1 MFTSP
6 RDEQPRRVAIYT
18 RVSTAEQRLEGY
30 SLDAQ
35 KQRLIAHVTEN
46 KALNLAT
53 KPEWFFS
60 DTHTGSDI
68 NRPGL
73 DEMMAMVR
81 AKKCDVVLV
90 LKIDRLSRSLK
101 HLLMIFEE
109 LEKHEVSLMSLQE
122 NLDFRGPMGRLVFQI
137 FGSIAQFER
146 ELIKG
151 RTVMGKLAS
160 AEMGNYT
167 GTHVPYGYKAV
178 LNSNGKGKKLEID
191 KEEREWVTKIYDWYI
206 YEGLGDG
213 QVAERLN
220 QREVPKGKAALPRFR
235 GTEWSEKYVK
245 TILTNPIY
253 RGEFIA
259 SQRDELGA
267 LLPEEKWTVVP
278 VPACVSQIT
287 FLQAQYARKQHIHP
301 ATGDIY
307 LLSGKL
313 VDMGLPRLHKFVGI
327 RRQKGGVSYRRKQ
340 TTIDGAYY
348 PVFEI
353 PGRQIEEWVWD
364 QLKLAFKDPEIFIH
378 KFLANKDERERESK
392 KLEAEEAQ
400 LRSHRMEADLAL
412 ARINQAY
419 EHGIYSEEKMK
430 ERVQLQE
437 ETINALDKRIQEIEL
452 ELTRIGQTDLEVQKL
467 LEAAPAMSKN
477 IDRYNRIQQK
487 AICQICVARVEMYRK
502 RVNDRWQVS
511 AKVVL
516 RFNPAQLTESSI
528 KVRTGKSIT
537 EAERKDLKPDN
548 NDIGGDGRNR
558 TAVQRGLV

>member
-1 MFTSP
+1 MFSFP
-6 RDEQPRRVAIYT
+6 KDEQPRRVAIYS
-18 RVSTAEQRLEGY
+18 RVSTAEQRLEGF

-35 KQRLIAHVTEN
+35 KQKLIAHVTDN
-46 KALNLAT
+46 VGLNLIT
-53 KPEWFFS
+53 KPEWFFT

-73 DEMMAMVR
+73 DAMMDLVR
-81 AKKCDVVLV
+81 AKKCDVILV

-160 AEMGNYT
+160 AGLGNYT
-167 GTHVPYGYKAV
+167 GTHIPYGYKAV
-178 LNSNGKGKKLEID
+178 LNSNGKGKKIELD
-191 KEEREWVTKIYDWYI
+191 PAEREWVTKIYDWYI

-213 QVAERLN
+213 QIAERLN
-220 QREVPKGKAALPRFR
+220 ERRVPKGKAALPRFR
-235 GTEWSEKYVK
+235 DTEWSEKYVK

-253 RGEFIA
+253 RGSFIA
-259 SQRDELGA
+259 SQRDELGS

-278 VPACVSQIT
+278 VPSCVSEIA
-287 FLQAQYARKQHIHP
+287 FLQAQHARKQHIHP

-313 VDMGLPRLHKFVGI
+313 VDMGLPRLHKFTGI

-340 TTIDGAYY
+340 TTIDGVYY

-353 PGRQIEEWVWD
+353 PGRQIEEWVWN
-364 QLKLAFKDPEIFIH
+364 QLVLAFKDPDIFIH
-378 KFLANKDERERESK
+378 RFLAKKDERDREST
-392 KLEAEEAQ
+392 KLENELAQ
-400 LRSHRMEADLAL
+400 LRSNRMEADLAL

-419 EHGIYSEEKMK
+419 EHGIYSEERMK

-437 ETINALDKRIQEIEL
+437 EAITAIDKRVLEIEQ
-452 ELTRIGQTDLEVQKL
+452 ELFRIGQADLEIQKL
-467 LEAAPAMSKN
+467 KEASEEMKGH
-477 IDRYNRIQQK
+477 IDNYNRAQQK
-487 AICQICVARVEMYRK
+487 AVCQICVARVEMYRERLNGK
-502 RVNDRWQVS
+502 WQVS
-511 AKVVL
+511 SKIVL
-516 RFNPAQLTESSI
+516 RFNPEQLTESSI
-528 KVRTGKSIT
+528 KVRTGKSLT
-537 EAERKDLKPDN
+537 EEERKKLSRGN
-548 NDIGGDGRNR
+548 NDVGGDGRNR
-558 TAVQRGLV
+558 TAV